1 LNTRLTGALRGSV
14 SDLLGVRGQLRKVIA
29 VQRRIPLSE
38 AEREALESALADTER
53 ALAAIAE
60 LAGVRYGP

>member
-1 LNTRLTGALRGSV
+1 LNSRLEGALRGSV
-14 SDLLGVRGQLRKVIA
+14 SDLLGVRGRLRKLVA
-29 VQRRIPLSE
+29 TQRRIPLSE

-53 ALAAIAE
+53 ALTTLAE